1 MPSLLDSYTDQTRC
15 WFPDKDLGWVS
26 GHVTNKHVDGEDV
39 RIDFVDE
46 NGKDHTVT
54 TSLSA
59 IASNPDVLPPL
70 RNPPVLEG
78 TEDLTNL
85 SHLNEPAG
93 ASCALFRSA
102 SEWGLIG
109 RIGRATVLHTILH
122 RYSLRSIYTYSGIV
136 LVAVNPFTSLSGV
149 YSPSVVQAYSSRLK
163 GELEPHL
170 FAIAEEAYRCMVG
183 KDGEGG
189 GNQTIVVSGESGAGK
204 TVSAKYIMRYF
215 ATVEDPNKPGK
226 KKTTASGMTE
236 VEEQILATNPIMEAF
251 GNAKTTRNDN
261 SSRFGKYIEILF
273 DGTQTIVGARIRT
286 YLLERSRLVY
296 QPETERNYHI
306 FYQLLAGAPS
316 SERKSLGLDSASS
329 FTYLNQGGP
338 NALAIAGVDDAA
350 EFEATQKALSTVG
363 ITVERQWQI
372 FKVLAALLH
381 LGNMEIRAT
390 RTDALLDDDDASLV
404 RATSLL
410 GIDKTEFK
418 RWILKKQIVTRTDK
432 IVTSLNAAQANVVK
446 DSVAKHIYASLFEW
460 LVAVINESLTN
471 EKVEG
476 TVKNF
481 IGVLDIYGFEH
492 FKKNSFEQFCINY
505 ANEKLQQE
513 FNAHVF
519 KLEQE
524 EYMREQI
531 NWTFIDFADNQPTI
545 DLIEGKLGVLSL
557 LDEESRMPSGS
568 DSNFVQKLHSTVGA
582 KPENAKVF
590 KKPRFGNNGFTISHY
605 ALDVTYEADGFLEK
619 NRDTVPDEHLALLA
633 TTTNPFLKE
642 VLDCAEATKVA
653 IAEADAAKA
662 AEAAAANPAASKRM
676 SVMGGAGGARGGTAR
691 KPTLGSIFKASLISL
706 MDTIDS
712 TNAHY
717 IRCIKPNEAKQA
729 WEVEPPMVLGQLRAC
744 GVLETIKISC
754 AGYPT
759 RWKFDEFAD
768 RYYMLVPSSQWQ
780 QTSDLRAL
788 CESILSSAIS
798 EPDRY
803 QVGLTKIFFRA
814 GLLARFEQLR
824 TSRLNEL
831 TTLIQKN
838 VRRFL
843 AMRDYSRVRK
853 MILGVQ
859 AVVRANAAKRRAEE
873 ARREKAAVM
882 VQKVARGFMER
893 QRFERAKRMV
903 VALQAIARGQHL
915 RANFVEERKKQA
927 ATQLQS
933 MLRGAVARQQFLRDR
948 RRVILLQSCVRR
960 RQARGQLKAL
970 KAEARSATHFKEVT
984 YRLENKVVELT
995 QTLQKRTTENRDLQ
1009 SKLRALEQQLDS
1021 WQSKH
1026 DEADSRAK
1034 ALQSE
1039 LDKPTIALAEF
1050 EALAQQKKELD
1061 ARLEESLK
1069 QIADKDAEIERIHQ
1083 DFLKQKTDLEAK
1095 QGTLQ
1100 KSLAAAS
1107 DDSATVSGLRQEL
1120 ASLREQLSRQVAINN
1135 NAAKAPRQ
1143 DANFTMATGQRSVAP
1158 GAPVTNGVV
1167 ENGSS
1172 PSLPA
1177 GVAAAA
1183 AALSAPQGAKRR
1195 ARRHSDGVMDGVSVS
1210 PIPEDGRW
1218 EKSPRPVSMAFPQEP
1233 TVRRLAGGPGGKG
1246 YLPDVYDDPAEEIM
1260 RLLEEE
1266 EPLDE
1271 DVLFSLVRHLKIP
1284 APNLSSPPSP
1294 KEVLF
1299 PAHLI
1304 SLVTN
1309 EMWKYGMMRESE
1321 RFLANVM
1328 QTIQQHVMSYTGDEV
1343 IVPGIFWLSNV
1354 HEILSFVCIAESDIL
1369 QGIGP
1374 GGDGI
1379 GRDYEWDDY
1388 ERLVTIVKHD
1398 LDSLEYNIYHTWMQE
1413 TKKRLHKMVIPALIE
1428 SQSLPGFVTSD
1439 SGGRLFN
1446 RLVGGNQAPAFSMD
1460 DILNLLNKVWKS
1472 LKSYYVEVTVV
1483 QQAITELLKLIGVT
1497 SFNDLLMRR
1506 NFSSWKRAM
1515 QIQYNITRL
1524 EEWCKAHDMPEGT
1537 LQLEH
1542 LMQATKLLQLKKASL
1557 ADIEI
1562 IFDVCW
1568 MLTPTQIQKL
1578 VANYYVA
1585 DYENP
1590 ISPEI
1595 LRAVNARVVA
1605 GDKNDHLLLPPEVE
1619 EAGQY
1624 ETPLP
1629 REVTGIETYIPSY
1642 LVAPHIRR
1650 LRTRAALQSP
1660 IALHS
1665 YPRPPS
1671 APIAPV
1677 HTPLHR
1683 MPVPSVTV
1691 GPVPLAK
1698 VATGLM
1704 RLTWAPKHTPDEQA
1718 FELMKMAID
1727 EGSTTFN
1734 SGYFYG
1740 TPPDITANLKLISR
1754 FCEKYPDYKDKFFLS
1769 VKGGITPQMKPNAD
1783 VDFLRKQ
1790 VTEVNE
1796 ILKHRKMDLFEIARV
1811 DKEAGPE
1818 KSMQNLL
1825 TLRDEGHFKYIGI
1838 SEASADT
1845 IRRSAAVGPVAAVE
1859 LEYSPFATEIEKNG
1873 VLDACK
1879 ELGIPIAAYSPLGAG
1894 FLGNNWKSKD
1904 DIPEGDMRRNFDKFS
1919 DEHFE
1924 HNMELVRK
1932 LTSIAEKKGVTPAQL
1947 SIAWV
1952 GAQWAGISVLPGST
1966 NPQRA
1971 KQCLEAA
1978 DITFTPDELAEI
1990 RKVVDSFEVKG
2001 VRYMKNE
2008 HVQNSLFG

>member
-1 MPSLLDSYTDQTRC
+1 MSLDAYLPDTRC
-15 WFPDKDLGWVS
+15 FFPDKELGWIAARLTAKS
-26 GHVTNKHVDGEDV
+26 IDGDTV
-39 RIDFVDE
+39 KLDFVD
-46 NGKDHTVT
+46 DHAKERTVT
-54 TSLSA
+54 TTLSA
-59 IASNPDVLPPL
+59 LSSATPPDVLPPL

-85 SHLNEPAG
+85 SYLNEP
-93 ASCALFRSA
+93 S
-102 SEWGLIG
+102 
-109 RIGRATVLHTILH
+109 VLHTILH

-149 YSPSVVQAYSSRLK
+149 YEHSVVQAYASRRK

-183 KDGEGG
+183 TAGEPG
-189 GNQTIVVSGESGAGK
+189 GNQTIIVSGESGAGK

-215 ATVEDPNKPGK
+215 ATVDDPHKPGK
-226 KKTTASGMTE
+226 KKSTSSGMSE

-273 DGTQTIVGARIRT
+273 DGSQTIVGARIRT

-316 SERKSLGLDSASS
+316 SERKALGLDSAST
-329 FTYLNQGGP
+329 FTFLNQGGAP
-338 NALAIAGVDDAA
+338 QIAGVDDAE
-350 EFEATQKALSTVG
+350 EFAVTQKALSTVG
-363 ITVERQWQI
+363 IPVERQWHI
-372 FKVLAALLH
+372 FKLLAALLH
-381 LGNMEIRAT
+381 LGNMEIRST
-390 RTDALLDDDDASLV
+390 RTDALLDDDDKGLTM
-404 RATSLL
+404 ATQLL
-410 GIDKTEFK
+410 GIDKAEFK
-418 RWILKKQIVTRTDK
+418 KWILKKQIVTRTDK

-446 DSVAKHIYASLFEW
+446 DSVAKHIYASLFDW
-460 LVAVINESLTN
+460 LVAVVNESLTN
-471 EKVEG
+471 DQVEG
-476 TVKNF
+476 SVKNF

-524 EYMREQI
+524 EYVREQI
-531 NWTFIDFADNQPTI
+531 DWTFIDYADNQPTI
-545 DLIEGKLGVLSL
+545 DLIEGKLGILSL
-557 LDEESRMPSGS
+557 LDEESRLPSGS
-568 DSNFVQKLHSTVGA
+568 DANFLQKLHSTVGA

-590 KKPRFGNNGFTISHY
+590 KKPRFGNNAFTVAHY
-605 ALDVTYEADGFLEK
+605 ALDVTYEAEGFLEK
-619 NRDTVPDEHLALLA
+619 NRDAVPDEHVALLA
-633 TTTNPFLKE
+633 TTSNAFLKE
-642 VLDCAEATKVA
+642 VLDRADSTKAAVAE
-653 IAEADAAKA
+653 
-662 AEAAAANPAASKRM
+662 AEAATAAAKRASTL
-676 SVMGGAGGARGGTAR
+676 GGPAGGAPAAGGPKRVGGIGGVGGSAR
-691 KPTLGSIFKASLISL
+691 KPTLGSIFKGSLISL

-729 WEVEPPMVLGQLRAC
+729 WEFDPPMVLGQLRAC

-788 CESILSSAIS
+788 CSSILSSTVS
-798 EPDRY
+798 EPDKY

-824 TSRLNEL
+824 HARLGEL

-843 AMRDYSRVRK
+843 AQRDYGRVRR
-853 MILGVQ
+853 MITGVQ
-859 AVVRANAAKRRAEE
+859 SVARANAAKRLAQE
-873 ARREKAAVM
+873 ARRERAAVM
-882 VQKVARGFMER
+882 IQKAARGFLER
-893 QRFERAKRMV
+893 VKYERARKAV
-903 VALQAIARGQHL
+903 VAVQALARGLHVRATFKEERRVQAAVQLQSLLRGAIAR
-915 RANFVEERKKQA
+915 
-927 ATQLQS
+927 QLYT
-933 MLRGAVARQQFLRDR
+933 RDR
-948 RRVILLQSCVRR
+948 RRVVLLQSCVRR
-960 RQARGQLKAL
+960 RQAKQQLKTL
-970 KAEARSATHFKEVT
+970 KTEARSATHFKEVT
-984 YRLENKVVELT
+984 YKLENKVVELT
-995 QTLQKRTTENRDLQ
+995 QTLQTRTADNRSLQ
-1009 SKLRALEQQLDS
+1009 GKLRTLEQQLQS
-1021 WQSKH
+1021 WQAKH
-1026 DEADSRAK
+1026 DDADARARS
-1034 ALQSE
+1034 LQAE
-1039 LDKPTIALAEF
+1039 VDKPTVARTEF
-1050 EALAQQKKELD
+1050 EALSQQKKDLD
-1061 ARLEESLK
+1061 ARLDESLK
-1069 QIADKDAEIERIHQ
+1069 KLAEQDAEIDRLHAE
-1083 DFLKQKTDLEAK
+1083 FLKEKAELEK
-1095 QGTLQ
+1095 QHESL
-1100 KSLAAAS
+1100 KASLAAAS
-1107 DDSATVSGLRQEL
+1107 DDSATVSTLRQEI

-1135 NAAKAPRQ
+1135 AAAKVPRP
-1143 DANFTMATGQRSVAP
+1143 DGGNFQMATGQRAPAVVAN
-1158 GAPVTNGVV
+1158 GAAPI
-1167 ENGSS
+1167 ENGHAAL
-1172 PSLPA
+1172 PAVPA

-1183 AALSAPQGAKRR
+1183 AALSAPQGGAKRR
-1195 ARRHSDGVMDGVSVS
+1195 VRRYSDEGAATSSNAPSSVS
-1210 PIPEDGRW
+1210 PIPEHDRW
-1218 EKSPRPVSMAFPQEP
+1218 QTSPRPVSMAFPQEP
-1233 TVRRLAGGPGGKG
+1233 GTRRLAGGPGGKG

-1266 EPLDE
+1266 QPLDE
-1271 DVLFSLVRHLKIP
+1271 DVLFSIIRHLKIP

-1328 QTIQQHVMSYTGDEV
+1328 QTVQQHVMGYTGDDV

-1374 GGDGI
+1374 GGEGI
-1379 GRDYEWDDY
+1379 GRDYDWDDY

-1439 SGGRLFN
+1439 SGGGRLFN
-1446 RLVGGNQAPAFSMD
+1446 RLVGGSNQAPAFSMD

-1472 LKSYYVEVTVV
+1472 LKSYYVEHSVV

-1595 LRAVNARVVA
+1595 LRAVNGRVVA

-1619 EAGQY
+1619 EAGGY

-1629 REVTGIETYIPSY
+1629 REVTGIETYIPAWLSAPHLRQLVQ
-1642 LVAPHIRR
+1642 LVA
-1650 LRTRAALQSP
+1650 
-1660 IALHS
+1660 
-1665 YPRPPS
+1665 
-1671 APIAPV
+1671 
-1677 HTPLHR
+1677 
-1683 MPVPSVTV
+1683 
-1691 GPVPLAK
+1691 
-1698 VATGLM
+1698 
-1704 RLTWAPKHTPDEQA
+1704 
-1718 FELMKMAID
+1718 
-1727 EGSTTFN
+1727 
-1734 SGYFYG
+1734 
-1740 TPPDITANLKLISR
+1740 
-1754 FCEKYPDYKDKFFLS
+1754 
-1769 VKGGITPQMKPNAD
+1769 
-1783 VDFLRKQ
+1783 
-1790 VTEVNE
+1790 
-1796 ILKHRKMDLFEIARV
+1796 
-1811 DKEAGPE
+1811 
-1818 KSMQNLL
+1818 
-1825 TLRDEGHFKYIGI
+1825 
-1838 SEASADT
+1838 
-1845 IRRSAAVGPVAAVE
+1845 
-1859 LEYSPFATEIEKNG
+1859 
-1873 VLDACK
+1873 
-1879 ELGIPIAAYSPLGAG
+1879 
-1894 FLGNNWKSKD
+1894 
-1904 DIPEGDMRRNFDKFS
+1904 
-1919 DEHFE
+1919 
-1924 HNMELVRK
+1924 
-1932 LTSIAEKKGVTPAQL
+1932 
-1947 SIAWV
+1947 
-1952 GAQWAGISVLPGST
+1952 
-1966 NPQRA
+1966 
-1971 KQCLEAA
+1971 
-1978 DITFTPDELAEI
+1978 
-1990 RKVVDSFEVKG
+1990 
-2001 VRYMKNE
+2001 
-2008 HVQNSLFG
+2008 SL

>member
-1 MPSLLDSYTDQTRC
+1 MPSLLDSYTPQTRC

-26 GHVTNKHVDGEDV
+26 GHVTAKHVDGEDV
-39 RIDFVDE
+39 RIEFVDE

-54 TSLSA
+54 TTLSA

-85 SHLNEPAG
+85 SHLNEPA
-93 ASCALFRSA
+93 
-102 SEWGLIG
+102 
-109 RIGRATVLHTILH
+109 VLHTILH

-390 RTDALLDDDDASLV
+390 RTDALLDDDDPSLD

-642 VLDCAEATKVA
+642 VLDRAEATKVA
-653 IAEADAAKA
+653 VAEADAAKA

-1650 LRTRAALQSP
+1650 L
-1660 IALHS
+1660 
-1665 YPRPPS
+1665 
-1671 APIAPV
+1671 
-1677 HTPLHR
+1677 
-1683 MPVPSVTV
+1683 V
-1691 GPVPLAK
+1691 GV
-1698 VATGLM
+1698 VSS
-1704 RLTWAPKHTPDEQA
+1704 LT
-1718 FELMKMAID
+1718 
-1727 EGSTTFN
+1727 
-1734 SGYFYG
+1734 
-1740 TPPDITANLKLISR
+1740 
-1754 FCEKYPDYKDKFFLS
+1754 
-1769 VKGGITPQMKPNAD
+1769 
-1783 VDFLRKQ
+1783 
-1790 VTEVNE
+1790 
-1796 ILKHRKMDLFEIARV
+1796 
-1811 DKEAGPE
+1811 
-1818 KSMQNLL
+1818 
-1825 TLRDEGHFKYIGI
+1825 
-1838 SEASADT
+1838 
-1845 IRRSAAVGPVAAVE
+1845 
-1859 LEYSPFATEIEKNG
+1859 
-1873 VLDACK
+1873 
-1879 ELGIPIAAYSPLGAG
+1879 
-1894 FLGNNWKSKD
+1894 
-1904 DIPEGDMRRNFDKFS
+1904 
-1919 DEHFE
+1919 
-1924 HNMELVRK
+1924 
-1932 LTSIAEKKGVTPAQL
+1932 
-1947 SIAWV
+1947 
-1952 GAQWAGISVLPGST
+1952 
-1966 NPQRA
+1966 
-1971 KQCLEAA
+1971 
-1978 DITFTPDELAEI
+1978 
-1990 RKVVDSFEVKG
+1990 
-2001 VRYMKNE
+2001 
-2008 HVQNSLFG
+2008 